1 MGKVVTNTGATVW
14 AQDMLYKSVSQSVL
28 LYGSESWVVM
38 GEMLNVLEGFHYQ
51 VARRITRVTAQCTM
65 DWEWDWPLVDE
76 AMENAVLWPIK

>member
-38 GEMLNVLEGFHYQ
+38 GEMLNVLEGFHHQ
-51 VARRITRVTAQCTM
+51 VARRITGMMVQRTTIGE
-65 DWEWDWPLVDE
+65 WEWPLVAE
-76 AMENAVLWPIK
+76 SL

>member
-38 GEMLNVLEGFHYQ
+38 GEMLNVLEGFHHQ
-51 VARRITRVTAQCTM
+51 VARRITGM
-65 DWEWDWPLVDE
+65 
-76 AMENAVLWPIK
+76 MEQRTT